1 MIMDG
6 ELKTNNSVSF
16 RFTTASDSTTGI
28 FFIFVYKHFST
39 LSLIISV
46 ITIINT
52 YMLFDF
58 CLPVLLPIY
67 LPGTSVLTFR
77 EKNADLPLC
86 SEIALVTNSSKGNV
100 GDFEVTLALVSA
112 MGVEVQF
119 DPSSATVKIVHDD
132 TPGNYKYYHNI
143 MSELLKLIIWLIYTV
158 TLI

>member
-1 MIMDG
+1 M
-6 ELKTNNSVSF
+6 ENS
-16 RFTTASDSTTGI
+16 RPTTVYPSDSPQLVTLQQVI
-28 FFIFVYKHFST
+28 VFFIFVYKHFST

-86 SEIALVTNSSKGNV
+86 SEIALVTNSSTGKV
-100 GDFEVTLALVSA
+100 GDFEVMLTLVSA
-112 MGVEVQF
+112 MAVEVQF

-132 TPGNYKYYHNI
+132 TPGNYKYYHNFC
-143 MSELLKLIIWLIYTV
+143 LNC
-158 TLI
+158 